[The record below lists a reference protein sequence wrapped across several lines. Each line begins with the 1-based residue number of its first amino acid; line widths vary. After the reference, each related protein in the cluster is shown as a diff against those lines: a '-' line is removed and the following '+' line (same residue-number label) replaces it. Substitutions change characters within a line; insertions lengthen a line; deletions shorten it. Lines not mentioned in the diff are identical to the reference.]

1 MSNTISIL
9 DANTIEIHYW
19 LKDGSHSMDANVFN
33 KCEYELLGII
43 KEISSALKV
52 QIEIE
57 TMPLGQGG
65 LKAWLKC
72 HEIKGNQV
80 ILSVVLFLCTE
91 IAFTPITTSLEYLT
105 NKVLEYIF
113 EDPEIK
119 ALEKEKKKEELKY
132 DIAKLKRQTRLLT
145 DSINEN
151 KIKKKK
157 SNYFESASKCKKIDK
172 ITISITDTYKESH
185 SIPKEVMSKDFPLYI
200 MTSDELEPD
209 NDEQAIIEIVSPVL
223 KKGKYMW
230 VGIYNGNVIQ
240 FKMKSNEFKTL
251 VQTGQVPFK
260 NGSSIQCHL
269 VTKKKINSE
278 GEVIITGYEVMAVDS
293 YFMNDTPIETPEG
306 KRRRQ
311 KRTMEK
317 KHQQLNLFEEDFSS
331 G

>member
-1 MSNTISIL
+1 MGNTISIL

-43 KEISSALKV
+43 KEVSTALKV

-57 TMPLGQGG
+57 TMPMGEGG

-72 HEIKGNQV
+72 HEITGNQV
-80 ILSVVLFLCTE
+80 LLSIVLFLCTE
-91 IAFTPITTSLEYLT
+91 IVFTPVTTTLEYLT
-105 NKVLEYIF
+105 NKILEYVF

-119 ALEKEKKKEELKY
+119 ALEDEKKKEELRY
-132 DIAKLKRQTRLLT
+132 DIAKLKRQTQLLS

-157 SNYFESASKCKKIDK
+157 SNYFESASKCKKIEK
-172 ITISITDTYKESH
+172 ISISVTDEYKQKYST
-185 SIPKEVMSKDFPLYI
+185 PKEVVATDFPLYI

-251 VQTGQVPFK
+251 VQTGQIPFK

-269 VTKKKINSE
+269 VTNKKINSE
-278 GEVIITGYEVMAVDS
+278 GEVKITGYEVIAVDK

-311 KRTMEK
+311 RKEIEK
-317 KHQQLNLFEEDFSS
+317 KHQQLNLFEENT
-331 G
+331 

>member
-1 MSNTISIL
+1 MSNTISFL

-80 ILSVVLFLCTE
+80 FLSVVLFLCTE

-132 DIAKLKRQTRLLT
+132 DIAKLKRQTQLLT

-151 KIKKKK
+151 K
-157 SNYFESASKCKKIDK
+157 
-172 ITISITDTYKESH
+172 
-185 SIPKEVMSKDFPLYI
+185 M
-200 MTSDELEPD
+200 
-209 NDEQAIIEIVSPVL
+209 VL
-223 KKGKYMW
+223 L
-230 VGIYNGNVIQ
+230 Q
-240 FKMKSNEFKTL
+240 FS
-251 VQTGQVPFK
+251 
-260 NGSSIQCHL
+260 
-269 VTKKKINSE
+269 
-278 GEVIITGYEVMAVDS
+278 
-293 YFMNDTPIETPEG
+293 
-306 KRRRQ
+306 
-311 KRTMEK
+311 
-317 KHQQLNLFEEDFSS
+317 
-331 G
+331 

>member
-1 MSNTISIL
+1 MSNTISVL

-19 LKDGSHSMDANVFN
+19 LKDGSHSMNANVFN

-52 QIEIE
+52 QIE
-57 TMPLGQGG
+57 TMPLEQGG

-132 DIAKLKRQTRLLT
+132 DIAKLKRQTQLLT

-172 ITISITDTYKESH
+172 ITISITDTYKEVT
-185 SIPKEVMSKDFPLYI
+185 PFLR
-200 MTSDELEPD
+200 
-209 NDEQAIIEIVSPVL
+209 
-223 KKGKYMW
+223 
-230 VGIYNGNVIQ
+230 
-240 FKMKSNEFKTL
+240 KSCQKTFRYTL
-251 VQTGQVPFK
+251 
-260 NGSSIQCHL
+260 
-269 VTKKKINSE
+269 
-278 GEVIITGYEVMAVDS
+278 
-293 YFMNDTPIETPEG
+293 
-306 KRRRQ
+306 
-311 KRTMEK
+311 
-317 KHQQLNLFEEDFSS
+317 
-331 G
+331 

>member
-1 MSNTISIL
+1 MTNKISIL

-19 LKDGSHSMDANVFN
+19 LNDGSHTMDANVFN

-43 KEISSALKV
+43 KEVSSALKV

-57 TMPLGQGG
+57 TMPLGEGG

-72 HEIKGNQV
+72 HEVTGNQI

-91 IAFTPITTSLEYLT
+91 IVFTPVTTTLDYLT
-105 NKVLEYIF
+105 KKVLEYYF

-119 ALEKEKKKEELKY
+119 ALENEKKKEELKL
-132 DIAKLKRQTRLLT
+132 DIAKLKRQSQLLC

-157 SNYFESASKCKKIDK
+157 SNYYEAACKCKKIEK
-172 ITISITDTYKESH
+172 ISISLTDTYKTNH
-185 SIPKEVMSKDFPLYI
+185 LNPKDVLAKDFPLYI
-200 MTSDELEPD
+200 MTSDVIEPD

-230 VGIYNGNVIQ
+230 VGIYNGTVIQ
-240 FKMKSNEFKTL
+240 FKMKSDEFKTL
-251 VQTGQVPFK
+251 VQTGQIPFK

-269 VTKKKINSE
+269 ITNKKINNE
-278 GEVIITGYEVMAVDS
+278 GEIIITGYEVIAVDK

-311 KRTMEK
+311 KREIEK
-317 KHQQLNLFEEDFSS
+317 RHKQLNLFDDNS
-331 G
+331 